1 MNRIVFT
8 GAQGTGKTT
17 VLNIFKDK
25 GKNVITEV
33 VRNLSTES
41 KVKINKDGDEEG
53 QNIIFNEYKKLLS
66 QFTTDGYISDRCL
79 IDVFAYTK
87 HLFETNKVSEE
98 FVNKQLNEIKQ
109 FVKDNPDII
118 YCYFPIEFPVIA
130 DGVRDTDEE
139 YRKIVDNNIKE
150 IIKALGINVVIMT
163 GTVEERVKKLER
175 IYAWRQEGL
184 DLFIYNR

>member
-17 VLNIFKDK
+17 VLNIFKER

-33 VRNLSTES
+33 VRNLSS
-41 KVKINKDGDEEG
+41 DLKIKINKNGDEEG

-66 QFTTDGYISDRCL
+66 QITLDGYISDRCL

-87 HLFETNKVSEE
+87 HLFETNKVSED
-98 FVNKQLNEIKQ
+98 FVIKQLNEIKQ

-118 YCYFPIEFPVIA
+118 YCYFPIEFPVVD

-139 YRKIVDNNIKE
+139 YRKYIDNNIRE
-150 IIKALGINVVIMT
+150 IIKILGVNVVTIT
-163 GTVEERVKKLER
+163 GTVEERVNKLER
-175 IYAWRQEGL
+175 IYAWRQEGFN
-184 DLFIYNR
+184 LFHNQ